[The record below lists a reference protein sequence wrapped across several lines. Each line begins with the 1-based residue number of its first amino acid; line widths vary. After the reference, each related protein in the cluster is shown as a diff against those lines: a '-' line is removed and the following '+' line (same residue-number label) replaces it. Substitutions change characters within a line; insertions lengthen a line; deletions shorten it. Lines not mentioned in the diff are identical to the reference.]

1 MPSPYFSAIELE
13 RKLRE
18 ERKEKDA
25 KELEAKAAEVEKL
38 AKKKAGGGALDEK
51 EARRLEAFAKIVK
64 GERAAAAAVAAGDR
78 KGFKGGAGSAT
89 GSRLSSSVMCVLR
102 ALGARRLPS
111 GSCAHP
117 PGITHPPPS
126 PPPSLRRRFNN
137 VNMRR
142 AMSSMG
148 LH

>member
-1 MPSPYFSAIELE
+1 MPNPYVSAAELE
-13 RKLRE
+13 RKLRD

-38 AKKKAGGGALDEK
+38 SKKKAGGGALDEK

-78 KGFKGGAGSAT
+78 KGFKSTAGSAA
-89 GSRLSSSVMCVLR
+89 GSRLSSSVM
-102 ALGARRLPS
+102 
-111 GSCAHP
+111 
-117 PGITHPPPS
+117 
-126 PPPSLRRRFNN
+126 FNQ

-142 AMSSMG
+142 AMGSMG

>member
-51 EARRLEAFAKIVK
+51 ETRRLEAFAKIVK
-64 GERAAAAAVAAGDR
+64 GERAAAAAVASGDR
-78 KGFKGGAGSAT
+78 KGFKSGSGSAA
-89 GSRLSSSVMCVLR
+89 GSRLSSSVM
-102 ALGARRLPS
+102 
-111 GSCAHP
+111 
-117 PGITHPPPS
+117 
-126 PPPSLRRRFNN
+126 FNQ

-142 AMSSMG
+142 AMGSMG